1 MDIIFLRTQKSANI
15 TSIKGISGTKSSFG
29 KPQKSVEHAES
40 HILLSFDNGIVFAN
54 LFTMNMRRYLPV
66 FVLLFLTSVSIK
78 TFAQG
83 DVIDQVKETIKAGS
97 AKELSKYLNQ
107 TVDVTIEGN
116 VQSYSKAQAEFV
128 FRDFFKQHPPSEF
141 SIIHQGSSKGGQPF
155 AIGQFKSGGETYR
168 VFMKIKA
175 INSQQLVHEISFA
188 KE

>member
-1 MDIIFLRTQKSANI
+1 MKMKRFL
-15 TSIKGISGTKSSFG
+15 
-29 KPQKSVEHAES
+29 PV
-40 HILLSFDNGIVFAN
+40 IVF
-54 LFTMNMRRYLPV
+54 LLISFQSDFTY
-66 FVLLFLTSVSIK
+66 
-78 TFAQG
+78 AQG

-107 TVDVTIEGN
+107 TVDVTLDGN

>member
-1 MDIIFLRTQKSANI
+1 
-15 TSIKGISGTKSSFG
+15 
-29 KPQKSVEHAES
+29 
-40 HILLSFDNGIVFAN
+40 
-54 LFTMNMRRYLPV
+54 MNMKRYLPV
-66 FVLLFLTSVSIK
+66 VVFVLVSFQNLP
-78 TFAQG
+78 TYAQA

-107 TVDVTIEGN
+107 TVDVTLDGA

-128 FRDFFKQHPPSEF
+128 FRDFFKHHPPTEF

-155 AIGQFKSGGETYR
+155 AIGQFKSGGEIYR